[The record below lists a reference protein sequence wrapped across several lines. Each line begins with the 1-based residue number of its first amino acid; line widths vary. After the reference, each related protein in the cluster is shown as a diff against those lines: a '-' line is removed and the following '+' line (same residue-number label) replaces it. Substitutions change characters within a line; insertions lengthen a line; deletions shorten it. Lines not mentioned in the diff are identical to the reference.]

1 VADLSASSESEFSV
15 LTVCS
20 GNICRS
26 PLAEQVLRARLADV
40 AVSSAPRIAFS
51 SAGTFAG
58 EGDRMPAEAAA
69 LSVRYGGDPSAH
81 RARYLTEQMVAGA
94 DLVLAMAR
102 SHRREI
108 VELVPRKVGVTFTL
122 REFARLSADLTDAQI
137 AAAAARGTS
146 LRSGLAEVVAL
157 VASRKGQSG
166 VPVSAEDDDVID
178 PYRRSD
184 ATYERSAGQLVPAAD
199 EVARVLRA
207 ASRAAGA

>member
-1 VADLSASSESEFSV
+1 MADFPVFPEFSV
-15 LTVCS
+15 LLVCS

-26 PLAEQVLRARLADV
+26 PLAEQVLRARLDDV
-40 AVSSAPRIAFS
+40 PAIGFS

-58 EGDRMPAEAAA
+58 EGDRMPEQAAA
-69 LSVRYGGDPSAH
+69 LALRFGGDPSAH

-94 DLVLAMAR
+94 DLVLALAR

-122 REFARLSADLTDAQI
+122 REFARLSAELTSEEITETAT
-137 AAAAARGTS
+137 RGGS
-146 LRSGLAEVVAL
+146 LRAGIAEVVAL

-184 ATYERSAGQLVPAAD
+184 ETYERSAEQLVPAVE

-207 ASRAAGA
+207 AARAWN

>member
-1 VADLSASSESEFSV
+1 VADFSDPEFSV
-15 LTVCS
+15 LMVCS

-26 PLAEQVLRARLADV
+26 PLAEQVLRARLADLG
-40 AVSSAPRIAFS
+40 SIGFS

-58 EGDRMPAEAAA
+58 EGERMPEQAAA
-69 LSVRYGGDPSAH
+69 LSVRFGGDPSAH
-81 RARYLTEQMVAGA
+81 SARYLTEQMVAGA

-122 REFARLSADLTDAQI
+122 REFARLSADLSEAELAET
-137 AAAAARGTS
+137 AARGGS
-146 LRSGLAEVVAL
+146 LRGGLAEVVAL

-166 VPVSAEDDDVID
+166 VPVSAEEDDVID

-184 ATYERSAGQLVPAAD
+184 DTYERSAAQLVPAAE

-207 ASRAAGA
+207 AVRGVGA